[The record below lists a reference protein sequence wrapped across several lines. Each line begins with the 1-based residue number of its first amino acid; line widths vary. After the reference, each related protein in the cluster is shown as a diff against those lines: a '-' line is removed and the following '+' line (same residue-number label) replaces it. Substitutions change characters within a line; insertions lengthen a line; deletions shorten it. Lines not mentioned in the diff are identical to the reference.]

1 MARYT
6 YNRDAVPAGEEI
18 RLDVQFT
25 DVAGT
30 QKDADTT
37 PQLAIFD
44 ASGAEVRSLSS
55 NSVEWIGTGRYR
67 YELTIPDGY
76 TAGVWTDVWS
86 GTVDGYSLSATF
98 NFTVN
103 SAGAITAVGTVVDPE
118 IAIGDDP
125 WPSLIDFSEQAKA
138 NINVLLKMLK
148 SRLRST
154 AFKPDGS
161 KCDVFATE
169 DLFQFLCIALS
180 EFNLTP
186 TITGY
191 TFDDMLTRTLFADV
205 LTQGAMLQ
213 AWTGQAILESG
224 REFSIND
231 NGVALQPPPVSSTI
245 TTMFN
250 AHLADYRA
258 KLREAKHN
266 LRPAPLGMSA
276 GSLFARNPAVA
287 RLRHYREKQVI

>member
-6 YNRDAVPAGEEI
+6 YNRDAVPVGEEL

-30 QKDADTT
+30 QKDADTN
-37 PQLAIFD
+37 PSLVIFD
-44 ASGAEVRSLSS
+44 AAGVQVRELSAS
-55 NSVEWIGTGRYR
+55 DIEWIGTGLYR
-67 YELTIPDGY
+67 YELTVPDGY
-76 TAGVWTDVWS
+76 TSGVWTDVWS
-86 GTVDGYSLSATF
+86 GSVDGYALGATF

-103 SAGAITAVGTVVDPE
+103 SAGSITAVGTVVDPVIE
-118 IAIGDDP
+118 IGDEP
-125 WPSLIDFSEQAKA
+125 WPSLVEFSQQAKA

-154 AFKPDGS
+154 AFKPDGT
-161 KCDVFATE
+161 KCDVFSTE

-180 EFNLTP
+180 ELNLTP

-191 TFDDMLTRTLFADV
+191 TFDDMITRSLFADI

-213 AWTGQAILESG
+213 AWSGQAILESG

-245 TTMFN
+245 SSFFN
-250 AHLADYRA
+250 MHLSDYRA

-266 LRPAPLGMSA
+266 IRPAPLGISA
-276 GSLFARNPAVA
+276 GSLFGRNPQVL
-287 RLRHYREKQVI
+287 RLTHLKDKRIL